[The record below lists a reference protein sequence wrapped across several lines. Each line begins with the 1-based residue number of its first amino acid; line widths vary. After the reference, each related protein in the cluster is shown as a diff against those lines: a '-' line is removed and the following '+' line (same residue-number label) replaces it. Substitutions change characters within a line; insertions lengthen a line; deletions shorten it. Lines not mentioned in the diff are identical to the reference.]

1 MASVEPRQYRPDVAI
16 PPGATVLE
24 MLAAKGMTQAEL
36 AERMKRPANKV
47 NEILRGKRAITEET
61 ALELELVL
69 GLPANFWLDLESN
82 YQLTQRRLSGEGKL
96 QEEAETLKKFPLREM
111 IKLGWLEKAPT
122 PAEQARKA
130 LGFFGVA
137 AFSQLNKPSVLAPAF
152 RKSLVKQACPYAL
165 AAWLRK
171 GELEAGEIETGSFDA
186 RGLRIE
192 LGQLR
197 AFSLLPPQQ
206 FEPRLVSLCA
216 SRGVAVVFIPHL
228 PKSYVCGAA
237 YWLGDKAVIQLSL
250 RFRTNDHLW
259 FSFFHE
265 LGHILLHGKK
275 ETFLD
280 DFKGDGND
288 REREA
293 NEFAS
298 KTLIPDAHYERLKA
312 LDYRREGVVE
322 NFAAEIG
329 IAPGIVVGRL
339 QHDKLL
345 TYRSGLNSLKLRFMW
360 AHEARP
366 GDQGGQGC

>member
-1 MASVEPRQYRPDVAI
+1 MANIKPRQYNPDVAV
-16 PPGATVLE
+16 PPGATILE
-24 MLAAKGMTQAEL
+24 MLAAKGMSQSEL

-69 GLPANFWLDLESN
+69 GLSASFWLDLERV
-82 YQLTQRRLSGEGKL
+82 YQLTRRRLIAQIRF
-96 QEEAETLKKFPLREM
+96 QEEAATLKRFPLREM

-130 LGFFGVA
+130 LGFFGIA
-137 AFSQLNKPSVLAPAF
+137 AFSQLDKPSVLAPAF
-152 RKSLVKQACPYAL
+152 RKSLTREACPYAL

-171 GELEAGEIETGSFDA
+171 GELEAARTETEAFDA
-186 RGLRIE
+186 RGLRSD
-192 LGQLR
+192 LGRLR
-197 AFSLLPPQQ
+197 SFSLLPPAHFQPQ
-206 FEPRLVSLCA
+206 LVNLCA

-237 YWLGDKAVIQLSL
+237 YWLGEKAVIQLSL
-250 RFRTNDHLW
+250 RFSTNDHLW

-288 REREA
+288 SEREA
-293 NEFAS
+293 DEFAS
-298 KTLIPDAHYERLKA
+298 KTLISESHYERLKG
-312 LDYRREGVVE
+312 LDYHREVVLKG
-322 NFAAEIG
+322 FAEDIG

-339 QHDKLL
+339 QHDELL
-345 TYRSGLNSLKLRFMW
+345 PYKSGLNSLRLKLQW
-360 AHEARP
+360 VHEAHRE
-366 GDQGGQGC
+366 GQGF